1 MCHRYLRPRRSLL
14 LLPNFPSS
22 FPLIVPPGYREPT
35 PCLAAHPT
43 NHPRDLRSRETIA
56 SCAKIDAI
64 WASTRCIVHTH
75 TRDRR
80 KIASILF
87 LLYQRFPLFARRFSL
102 FLRIFLLFSSFRGKL
117 GNRENGGGRCHRFCD
132 VGAFFDRN
140 W

>member
-22 FPLIVPPGYREPT
+22 FPLIVPPGHREPT

-64 WASTRCIVHTH
+64 WANTRCIVHTH
-75 TRDRR
+75 KRSQKNCFD
-80 KIASILF
+80 SIPP
-87 LLYQRFPLFARRFSL
+87 FPTFPPFARRFSL

-117 GNRENGGGRCHRFCD
+117 GNRENGVGRRHRFCD